1 MSSDPDHSPFLL
13 LRREEG
19 KDGGRMGRLRRLMP
33 VEGALSQRH
42 DERSE
47 GERTRLRRLMPVE
60 GTLSPNNCP

>member
-1 MSSDPDHSPFLL
+1 
-13 LRREEG
+13 
-19 KDGGRMGRLRRLMP
+19 MGRLRRLMP